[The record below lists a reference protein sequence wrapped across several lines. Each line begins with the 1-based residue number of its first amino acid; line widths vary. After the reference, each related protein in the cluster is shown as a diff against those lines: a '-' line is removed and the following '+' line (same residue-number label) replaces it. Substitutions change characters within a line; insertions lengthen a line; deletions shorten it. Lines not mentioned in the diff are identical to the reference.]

1 MGMGKCIVVKLRH
14 AASERVLDFVATE
27 DAKLDVGTIAR
38 TFGLNPSSVKFN
50 DIYVSRGSDFI
61 SSVTWSDILGYFVKK
76 GYSSGKSEQDPI
88 LVDGKPCDPSGAW
101 IHVNRLEDQNLC
113 KTEDAGHGG
122 KRRIPLEDSMNVNVL
137 KKRKILEENFV
148 FSTYNS
154 DVNQREIYNNSQQF
168 QGGNKYYNKRADLE
182 DAGEMDVVKK
192 QMRFHCDSDVD
203 VKSHLQQNEY
213 IVQNGGDSQNLNCNM
228 ELKKRR
234 RSDETLA
241 FSPCKR
247 AR

>member
-14 AASERVLDFVATE
+14 AAFERVLDFVATE

-76 GYSSGKSEQDPI
+76 GYSTGKSEQDPI

-137 KKRKILEENFV
+137 KKRKILEENF
-148 FSTYNS
+148 
-154 DVNQREIYNNSQQF
+154 
-168 QGGNKYYNKRADLE
+168 GGNKYYNKRADLE

-203 VKSHLQQNEY
+203 IKSHLQQNEY

>member
-76 GYSSGKSEQDPI
+76 GYSTGKSEQDPI

-137 KKRKILEENFV
+137 KKRKILEENF
-148 FSTYNS
+148 
-154 DVNQREIYNNSQQF
+154 
-168 QGGNKYYNKRADLE
+168 GGNKYYNKRADLE

>member
-14 AASERVLDFVATE
+14 AASGRVLDFVATE

-76 GYSSGKSEQDPI
+76 GYSTGKSEQDPI

-101 IHVNRLEDQNLC
+101 IHVNHLEDQNLC

-137 KKRKILEENFV
+137 KKRKILEENF
-148 FSTYNS
+148 
-154 DVNQREIYNNSQQF
+154 
-168 QGGNKYYNKRADLE
+168 GGNKYYNKRADLE

>member
-61 SSVTWSDILGYFVKK
+61 SSVTWIDILGYFVKK
-76 GYSSGKSEQDPI
+76 GYSTGKSEQDPI

-101 IHVNRLEDQNLC
+101 IHVNHLEDQNLC

-137 KKRKILEENFV
+137 KKRKILEENF
-148 FSTYNS
+148 
-154 DVNQREIYNNSQQF
+154 
-168 QGGNKYYNKRADLE
+168 GGNKYYNKRADLE

-203 VKSHLQQNEY
+203 IKSHLQQNEY